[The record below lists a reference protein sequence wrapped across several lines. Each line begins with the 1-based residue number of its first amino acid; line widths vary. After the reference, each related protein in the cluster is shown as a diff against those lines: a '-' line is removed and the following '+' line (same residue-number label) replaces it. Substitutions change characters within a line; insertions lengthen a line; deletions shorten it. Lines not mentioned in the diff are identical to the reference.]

1 MTIAAANTAR
11 NFPGI
16 AFQLPDGGMSE
27 EQFYRFCLLNPDLR
41 IERTWDKFIVIMP
54 PTNSETGNLHFE
66 LSTELGIWNR
76 QHQLGKGFDSSTG
89 FKLPNGAERSPD
101 LAWIRRERWEALPAA
116 DRRKFAP
123 IVPDFVAE
131 IRSPDQ
137 NLSGLKE
144 KMEVRR
150 KQQIQFIMTQTNYD
164 EIEATQ
170 KLEEFNNDTMK
181 VVSEYLGIAPKKDKN
196 ANKTKNQKVFSVIR
210 DIMDSGSRNFI
221 VQQERA
227 KKIEEV
233 KKAME
238 KRNQQNESLKNEQNV
253 KIIKDKID

>member
-1 MTIAAANTAR
+1 MNQQEQ
-11 NFPGI
+11 
-16 AFQLPDGGMSE
+16 QLMENNGTQIHNAPSDPSEIDLVEKKKE
-27 EQFYRFCLLNPDLR
+27 EQ
-41 IERTWDKFIVIMP
+41 
-54 PTNSETGNLHFE
+54 
-66 LSTELGIWNR
+66 
-76 QHQLGKGFDSSTG
+76 Q
-89 FKLPNGAERSPD
+89 
-101 LAWIRRERWEALPAA
+101 
-116 DRRKFAP
+116 RKN
-123 IVPDFVAE
+123 E
-131 IRSPDQ
+131 W
-137 NLSGLKE
+137 LKE

-181 VVSEYLGIAPKKDKN
+181 VVSEYLGIAPKKDEN

-210 DIMDSGSRNFI
+210 DIMDAGSRNFI
-221 VQQERA
+221 MQQERA

>member
-1 MTIAAANTAR
+1 MNQQEQQLMANNGTQIHNA
-11 NFPGI
+11 PSDPSDPSEI
-16 AFQLPDGGMSE
+16 DLVEKKKE
-27 EQFYRFCLLNPDLR
+27 EQ
-41 IERTWDKFIVIMP
+41 K
-54 PTNSETGNLHFE
+54 
-66 LSTELGIWNR
+66 
-76 QHQLGKGFDSSTG
+76 
-89 FKLPNGAERSPD
+89 
-101 LAWIRRERWEALPAA
+101 RRNEW
-116 DRRKFAP
+116 
-123 IVPDFVAE
+123 
-131 IRSPDQ
+131 
-137 NLSGLKE
+137 LKE

-150 KQQIQFIMTQTNYD
+150 KQQIQFIMTQTNYG
-164 EIEATQ
+164 EIQATQ

-181 VVSEYLGIAPKKDKN
+181 VVGEYLGISPKKDEN